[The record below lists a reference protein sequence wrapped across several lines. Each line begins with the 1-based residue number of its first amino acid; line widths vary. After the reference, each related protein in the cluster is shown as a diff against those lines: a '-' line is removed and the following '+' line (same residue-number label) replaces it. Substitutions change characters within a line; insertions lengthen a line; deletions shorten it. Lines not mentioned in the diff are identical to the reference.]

1 MTNTAAA
8 KMSLKLS
15 VVTFVD
21 SDKVQAAVNEV
32 LHASSN
38 GGYILVRYSS
48 PTNLVFQSSSKSDS
62 AESLLP
68 LLQDNEIQYA
78 LVRLKPDEDGKKDI
92 LITWVGPKV
101 GKIER
106 GKKSEHLA
114 DVQSVLGPTHVQ
126 LTALTKQGFTENKL
140 RELAHPASGSH
151 VLKPADD
158 ETDRAAFQATNEADE
173 KSRKE
178 KEERFKRENEEKAR
192 AHQQQGLQQKTP
204 AAGTAVKLSAI
215 SCIELEQVQSIVAQL
230 LHKTTLSGFLVL
242 KYVSKDT
249 VALQVSQLS
258 GGVEQL
264 LPHLEENQV
273 QYVLLRLQPN
283 PHKAAE
289 VSKDVF
295 ITWMGPKVS
304 KIEQGKKT
312 EHLGD
317 AKEILK
323 PHHAQVTCLTKKGFT
338 EDKIRALADPTAGS
352 HILKADDQ

>member
-1 MTNTAAA
+1 
-8 KMSLKLS
+8 MSLKLS

-21 SDKVQAAVNEV
+21 ADKVQAAVNEV
-32 LHASSN
+32 LHSSNN
-38 GGYILVRYSS
+38 GGYVLVRYSS
-48 PTNLVFQSSSKSDS
+48 PTNITFQSSSKEP

-78 LVRLKPDEDGKKDI
+78 LVRLRPDEEGVKKDV

-126 LTALTKQGFTENKL
+126 LTALTKQGFHENKL
-140 RELAHPASGSH
+140 RELAHPASGTH
-151 VLKPADD
+151 VLKPADE
-158 ETDRAAFQATNEADE
+158 ETDRATFQATIEADE

-178 KEERFKRENEEKAR
+178 KEERIKRENEEKAK
-192 AHQQQGLQQKTP
+192 AHQQQSSQPKSP
-204 AAGTAVKLSAI
+204 VAGPAVKLSAI
-215 SCIELEQVQSIVAQL
+215 SCVELEHVQSVVAQL
-230 LHKTTLSGFLVL
+230 LHKSTLSGFVVL
-242 KYVSKDT
+242 RYVNKDT
-249 VALQVSQLS
+249 VTLQASQLT
-258 GGVEQL
+258 GGVAEL
-264 LPHLEENQV
+264 LPLLEDNQV
-273 QYVLLRLQPN
+273 QYVLLRLKPN
-283 PHKAAE
+283 PHQATE

-295 ITWMGPKVS
+295 INWMGPKVS

-323 PHHAQVTCLTKKGFT
+323 PHHAQVTCLTKNGFT
-338 EDKIRALADPTAGS
+338 DDKIRALADPTAGS
-352 HILKADDQ
+352 HVLKADDQ